1 MLKRMRPGGYLAVRE
16 DRVPEASVQLERDG
30 YAIIRHAFTAD
41 EIAATKTEIESIYEQ
56 LPPDGR
62 GGNKR
67 GGIEDDFRYEMF
79 NRSGLSQ
86 QLVGRREILDVID
99 PLLGEDAHIIAN
111 TCWRNPAR
119 TEHRHGGGAWHID
132 AGPHIPL
139 SPNQSWPDDIPHPVF
154 AIGVHVFL
162 MDCPLACGP
171 TGVISGSHRSGLF
184 PPAERLHDVDLQWQ
198 GEGVTEL
205 TARAGDVALFVS
217 DVWHRRLPTSDED
230 KGRFFLQIH
239 YARRDIAQRIKP
251 TSIINHLQPESI
263 ERISSDRE
271 RHLLGLHAMGFYD
284 G

>member
-1 MLKRMRPGGYLAVRE
+1 MLKRVRPGGYLVVRE
-16 DRVPEASVQLERDG
+16 DPVPEAAVQLERDG
-30 YAIIRHAFTAD
+30 YAIIRSAFTAD
-41 EIAATKTEIESIYEQ
+41 EIAAAKAEIESVYEQ

-79 NRSGLSQ
+79 NRSGLCQ

-111 TCWRNPAR
+111 TCWRNPAQ

-139 SPNQSWPDDIPHPVF
+139 GPDQSWPEHIPHPVF
-154 AIGVHVFL
+154 AIGVHIFL

-171 TGVISGSHRSGLF
+171 TGVIPGSHHSGLF
-184 PPAERLHDVDLQWQ
+184 PPVERLHDVDLEWQ
-198 GEGVTEL
+198 GEGVTAL
-205 TARAGDVALFVS
+205 TAFTGDVALFVS

-251 TSIINHLQPESI
+251 TSIVNHLQPESI
-263 ERISSDRE
+263 ERITSDRE
-271 RHLLGLHAMGFYD
+271 RRLLGLHHMGFYD

>member
-30 YAIIRHAFTAD
+30 YAIIRSAFTAD

-184 PPAERLHDVDLQWQ
+184 PPAERLHDADLQWQ
-198 GEGVTEL
+198 GEGVTVL

>member
-30 YAIIRHAFTAD
+30 YAIIRRAFTAD

-184 PPAERLHDVDLQWQ
+184 TPAERLHDVDLQWQ
-198 GEGVTEL
+198 GEGVTAL

>member
-16 DRVPEASVQLERDG
+16 DPVPEASVQLERDG
-30 YAIIRHAFTAD
+30 YAIIRSAFTPD
-41 EIAATKTEIESIYEQ
+41 EIAVAKAEIESIYEQ

-119 TEHRHGGGAWHID
+119 AEHRHGGGAWHID

-139 SPNQSWPDDIPHPVF
+139 GPDQSWPKDIPHPVF
-154 AIGVHVFL
+154 AVGAHVFL

-184 PPAERLHDVDLQWQ
+184 PPVERLQDVDLQWQ
-198 GEGVTEL
+198 GEGVTAL

-239 YARRDIAQRIKP
+239 YGRRDIAQRLKP

-271 RHLLGLHAMGFYD
+271 RYLLGLHDMGFYD

>member
-16 DRVPEASVQLERDG
+16 DPVPEASVQLERDG
-30 YAIIRHAFTAD
+30 YAIIRSAFTPD
-41 EIAATKTEIESIYEQ
+41 EIAVAKAEIESIYEQ

-119 TEHRHGGGAWHID
+119 AEHRHGGGAWHID

-139 SPNQSWPDDIPHPVF
+139 GPDQSWPKDIPHPVF
-154 AIGVHVFL
+154 AVGAHVFL

-184 PPAERLHDVDLQWQ
+184 PPVERLQDVDLQWQ
-198 GEGVTEL
+198 GEGVTAL

-239 YARRDIAQRIKP
+239 YGRRDIAQRIKP

-271 RHLLGLHAMGFYD
+271 RYLLGLHDMGFYD

>member
-1 MLKRMRPGGYLAVRE
+1 MLKRMRPGGYLVVRE
-16 DRVPEASVQLERDG
+16 DPVPEASVQLERDG
-30 YAIIRHAFTAD
+30 YAIVRGAFTPD
-41 EIAATKTEIESIYEQ
+41 EIAAAKAEIESIYEQ

-119 TEHRHGGGAWHID
+119 AEHRHGGGAWHID

-139 SPNQSWPDDIPHPVF
+139 GPDQSWPEDIPHPVF

-184 PPAERLHDVDLQWQ
+184 PPAERLQDVDLQWQ
-198 GEGVTEL
+198 GEGVTAL

>member
-139 SPNQSWPDDIPHPVF
+139 SPDQSWPEDIPDPVF

-198 GEGVTEL
+198 GEGVTVL

-239 YARRDIAQRIKP
+239 YGRRDIAQRIKP

>member
-1 MLKRMRPGGYLAVRE
+1 MLKRVRPGGYLVVRE
-16 DRVPEASVQLERDG
+16 DPVPEAAVQLERDG
-30 YAIIRHAFTAD
+30 YAIIRSAFTAD
-41 EIAATKTEIESIYEQ
+41 EIAAAKAEIESVYEQ

-79 NRSGLSQ
+79 NRSGLCQ

-99 PLLGEDAHIIAN
+99 PLIGEDAHIIAN
-111 TCWRNPAR
+111 TCWRNPAQ

-139 SPNQSWPDDIPHPVF
+139 GPDQSWPEHIPHPVF
-154 AIGVHVFL
+154 AIGVHIFL

-171 TGVISGSHRSGLF
+171 TGVIPGSHRSGLF
-184 PPAERLHDVDLQWQ
+184 PPVERLHDVVLEWQ
-198 GEGVTEL
+198 GE
-205 TARAGDVALFVS
+205 RAGDVAFFVS

-239 YARRDIAQRIKP
+239 YARRDIALRIKP
-251 TSIINHLQPESI
+251 PSLVNHLQPESI
-263 ERISSDRE
+263 ERITSDRE
-271 RHLLGLHAMGFYD
+271 RRLLGLHHMGFYD